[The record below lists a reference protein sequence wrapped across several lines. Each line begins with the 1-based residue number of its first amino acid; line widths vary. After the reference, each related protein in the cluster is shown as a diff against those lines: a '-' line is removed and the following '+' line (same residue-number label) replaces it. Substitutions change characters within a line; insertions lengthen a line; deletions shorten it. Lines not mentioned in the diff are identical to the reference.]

1 MCPTP
6 LRTLVYSDLLTGA
19 LRGEAVRTARTVGDL
34 HGYWQ
39 DSPAADAVAD
49 QPLYETET
57 YFSKPDGTE
66 GAILWGSTRL
76 YPGNVGGEYFMTRG
90 HWHLKP
96 THGELIV
103 CVSGVGLVVLMDEG
117 RETTTVDL
125 SPGVTYHIDGTL
137 AHRTVNIGGE
147 PLIFWCAWA
156 ADCGHEYESILR
168 DGFSRRFFVS

>member
-1 MCPTP
+1 M
-6 LRTLVYSDLLTGA
+6 
-19 LRGEAVRTARTVGDL
+19 RTVGDL
-34 HGYWQ
+34 REYWH
-39 DSPAADAVAD
+39 DSAAAELVAD

-76 YPGNVGGEYFMTRG
+76 FAGSVGGEYHMTRG

-103 CVSGVGLVVLMDEG
+103 CVSGTGLVVLMDSS
-117 RETTTVDL
+117 REVSTVEL
-125 SPGVTYHIDGTL
+125 SAGVTYHIDGTL
-137 AHRTVNIGGE
+137 AHRTVNTGDE
-147 PLIFWCAWA
+147 PLVFWCAWA

-168 DGFSRRFFVS
+168 DGFSQRFFVE

>member
-1 MCPTP
+1 M
-6 LRTLVYSDLLTGA
+6 
-19 LRGEAVRTARTVGDL
+19 VGDL
-34 HGYWQ
+34 RDYWH
-39 DSPAADAVAD
+39 DPAAADALSST
-49 QPLYETET
+49 PLYETET

-76 YPGNVGGEYFMTRG
+76 FAGNVGGEHFMTRG

-103 CVSGVGLVVLMDEG
+103 VVSGTGLVVLMDQD
-117 RETTTVDL
+117 RVTTTVEL
-125 SPGVTYHIDGTL
+125 SPGATYHIDGTL
-137 AHRTVNIGGE
+137 AHRTVNTGDE

-168 DGFSRRFFVS
+168 EGFSRRFFVE